1 MGKEINLRLSANNLH
16 LKNIFTDEYYIELG
30 NIEISV
36 IERILN
42 RELIRIEEVAYF
54 PIQNKGLGHSTLTNE
69 ELKNMLPYLYFKNL
83 NDKDIS
89 KQLFITY
96 GLVKYKNNDKEEIF
110 IPIVLL
116 PIKLYYE
123 DGQLYIQLISRPI
136 KNPFLL
142 KIFNDNR
149 NSDLIVD
156 KLDTIYEIDKL
167 CMSFSKIAQFELK
180 LENYLTFAF
189 VKKKETIINQN
200 KFQMLP
206 DNSEEYFD
214 KIVPNSKEIYF
225 SDLLNKRQRKA
236 VVSSMNGSSFSIVGR
251 GGCGKTTTL
260 KNILVN
266 AVNQGK
272 RVLYISNMRETLDD
286 VETFLNENSLNRIT
300 ANFSKPYRFLFE
312 ENDII
317 KKEDINDSD
326 VVSLYNELK
335 EKYKFIND
343 FEEKMSKRIFD
354 YRFIDIVNALAM
366 VSLEKPKLLEID
378 DLSNI
383 YKNEYLEIENKL
395 TLIEESLQYIDS
407 FKDSIWK
414 EIPIINSI
422 KYPEQIISLIKRI
435 YRCFVLFEEEKKV
448 LENKFLVKTIDNY
461 AMLKNVIYNLESLNI
476 KNVPDT
482 WKEEDLSAFS
492 KAQEEY
498 KNLKSDIYSYQE
510 LEYNLEH
517 KYYETNGIN
526 IDNEVNILFGDYYS
540 ENDAQIINSLLEDKS
555 SMTVRINLG
564 IYQKENYEK
573 SVASLEKFMNVNFH
587 ESRSNEYIKE
597 LLKLADFLNE
607 NHFNRRLI
615 NIVNNKQ
622 FHKVY
627 QRVLEA
633 VDSITEAN
641 KNIEAFTTDHPK
653 ITLSSLKEI
662 SKILDDYNQLSE
674 QEKKEDTKTLTLLK
688 KRLGNGSIDSL
699 EFQVK
704 SYFNNLRILKREKE
718 EYYDLLKE
726 KYIPNDKSYEKLKTL
741 NDYVYGIRD
750 KNIRNVIIK
759 VLYNINEKEADGNES
774 RIYKV
779 LNTFKKSYYELEDLA
794 NVLKKYNI
802 EFDDNCF
809 NVKVNQIEKAINYI
823 KNLYQ
828 SNERMKNIIKNKD
841 SDYVNVET
849 YLHLKKLLTEKKNL
863 KQKLVNNQK
872 YIEYYGNL
880 YCEEK
885 TDITLISRVLQSFQL
900 FCDNFVNEKGFLKC
914 LNEEENEKLLNY
926 LNECKKVNDEINEIF
941 KLYCRIFKDGVSR
954 FYYTSF
960 KDNVEYLRLLQSSR
974 SELIHYLSITKGL
987 NVLNKYGLKKLID
1000 YIINHSKC
1008 ENLVNDFKYTYFRNA
1023 EKLYLEANP
1032 ELANYGEVPNILK
1045 DIINLESR
1053 ITKTNNAN
1061 IISHI
1066 LHNNSNKTYVSGV
1079 KNLDYSSYLK
1089 KTSGYKK
1096 IVLSSTDIANL
1107 FLSPYDFDL
1116 VIIDD
1121 GQLNDANEYGDFVNA
1136 DQVIIAG
1143 ELQIHATIS
1152 NSLISRVRNSSTIFL
1167 DYRYLP
1173 IPKNLQKK
1181 YSSIRGIIKE
1191 NFHDNVGL
1199 EIIEDGLYEYIYNLH
1214 KNNYN
1219 VNLKINYFTKGINRQ
1234 REFFEKFS
1242 QFMISNGA
1250 KNEEIIYCLTN
1261 MINVTDLNNEYLYN
1275 SDYNILDFKSYY
1287 DIDIDYIN
1295 DNIISFLLLC
1305 KEKLVIYDDN
1315 LLLNKDYSYR
1325 FFGTIK
1331 NILDDRNNVFE
1342 DLEADKVLY
1351 ELNKCIRKNEV
1362 ESYYVQDNE
1371 IVMVRNN
1378 KLLTVMIIW
1387 GDSSP
1392 NEALNYY
1399 RDNYRNYVLNNYKV
1413 RVICKNT
1420 LVSGLDEVAFRLVRG
1435 KNV

>member
-1 MGKEINLRLSANNLH
+1 M
-16 LKNIFTDEYYIELG
+16 
-30 NIEISV
+30 
-36 IERILN
+36 
-42 RELIRIEEVAYF
+42 
-54 PIQNKGLGHSTLTNE
+54 
-69 ELKNMLPYLYFKNL
+69 
-83 NDKDIS
+83 
-89 KQLFITY
+89 
-96 GLVKYKNNDKEEIF
+96 
-110 IPIVLL
+110 
-116 PIKLYYE
+116 
-123 DGQLYIQLISRPI
+123 
-136 KNPFLL
+136 
-142 KIFNDNR
+142 
-149 NSDLIVD
+149 
-156 KLDTIYEIDKL
+156 
-167 CMSFSKIAQFELK
+167 
-180 LENYLTFAF
+180 
-189 VKKKETIINQN
+189 
-200 KFQMLP
+200 
-206 DNSEEYFD
+206 
-214 KIVPNSKEIYF
+214 
-225 SDLLNKRQRKA
+225 
-236 VVSSMNGSSFSIVGR
+236 
-251 GGCGKTTTL
+251 
-260 KNILVN
+260 
-266 AVNQGK
+266 
-272 RVLYISNMRETLDD
+272 
-286 VETFLNENSLNRIT
+286 
-300 ANFSKPYRFLFE
+300 
-312 ENDII
+312 
-317 KKEDINDSD
+317 
-326 VVSLYNELK
+326 
-335 EKYKFIND
+335 
-343 FEEKMSKRIFD
+343 
-354 YRFIDIVNALAM
+354 
-366 VSLEKPKLLEID
+366 
-378 DLSNI
+378 
-383 YKNEYLEIENKL
+383 
-395 TLIEESLQYIDS
+395 
-407 FKDSIWK
+407 
-414 EIPIINSI
+414 
-422 KYPEQIISLIKRI
+422 
-435 YRCFVLFEEEKKV
+435 
-448 LENKFLVKTIDNY
+448 
-461 AMLKNVIYNLESLNI
+461 
-476 KNVPDT
+476 
-482 WKEEDLSAFS
+482 
-492 KAQEEY
+492 
-498 KNLKSDIYSYQE
+498 
-510 LEYNLEH
+510 
-517 KYYETNGIN
+517 
-526 IDNEVNILFGDYYS
+526 
-540 ENDAQIINSLLEDKS
+540 
-555 SMTVRINLG
+555 
-564 IYQKENYEK
+564 
-573 SVASLEKFMNVNFH
+573 
-587 ESRSNEYIKE
+587 
-597 LLKLADFLNE
+597 
-607 NHFNRRLI
+607 
-615 NIVNNKQ
+615 
-622 FHKVY
+622 
-627 QRVLEA
+627 
-633 VDSITEAN
+633 
-641 KNIEAFTTDHPK
+641 
-653 ITLSSLKEI
+653 
-662 SKILDDYNQLSE
+662 
-674 QEKKEDTKTLTLLK
+674 
-688 KRLGNGSIDSL
+688 
-699 EFQVK
+699 
-704 SYFNNLRILKREKE
+704 
-718 EYYDLLKE
+718 
-726 KYIPNDKSYEKLKTL
+726 
-741 NDYVYGIRD
+741 
-750 KNIRNVIIK
+750 
-759 VLYNINEKEADGNES
+759 
-774 RIYKV
+774 
-779 LNTFKKSYYELEDLA
+779 
-794 NVLKKYNI
+794 
-802 EFDDNCF
+802 
-809 NVKVNQIEKAINYI
+809 
-823 KNLYQ
+823 
-828 SNERMKNIIKNKD
+828 
-841 SDYVNVET
+841 
-849 YLHLKKLLTEKKNL
+849 
-863 KQKLVNNQK
+863 
-872 YIEYYGNL
+872 
-880 YCEEK
+880 
-885 TDITLISRVLQSFQL
+885 
-900 FCDNFVNEKGFLKC
+900 
-914 LNEEENEKLLNY
+914 
-926 LNECKKVNDEINEIF
+926 
-941 KLYCRIFKDGVSR
+941 
-954 FYYTSF
+954 
-960 KDNVEYLRLLQSSR
+960 
-974 SELIHYLSITKGL
+974 
-987 NVLNKYGLKKLID
+987 ID

-1136 DQVIIAG
+1136 NQVIIAG